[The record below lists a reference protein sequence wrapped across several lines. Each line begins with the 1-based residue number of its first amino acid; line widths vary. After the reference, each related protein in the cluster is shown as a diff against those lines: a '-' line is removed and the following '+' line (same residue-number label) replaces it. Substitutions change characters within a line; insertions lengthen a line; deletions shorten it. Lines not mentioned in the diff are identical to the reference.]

1 MTIYIDIVII
11 ENLIMNYIILL
22 ATGMVLKIEIKH
34 MRLILASLVGA
45 IYTVLVY
52 MQIIPIY
59 SNFLL
64 KIILSFVIVYIA
76 FRVQSIKQMWK
87 NLLFFYLI
95 SFVFGGTAFAL
106 LYIVKPQEI
115 LMKNRFIFRNISIK
129 NNYIICYYCLFHNNW
144 SIYISKN

>member
-34 MRLILASLVGA
+34 MRLILARLVGA

-87 NLLFFYLI
+87 NLLFFYLT

>member
-52 MQIIPIY
+52 MQIIPI
-59 SNFLL
+59 
-64 KIILSFVIVYIA
+64 
-76 FRVQSIKQMWK
+76 
-87 NLLFFYLI
+87 
-95 SFVFGGTAFAL
+95 
-106 LYIVKPQEI
+106 
-115 LMKNRFIFRNISIK
+115 
-129 NNYIICYYCLFHNNW
+129 
-144 SIYISKN
+144 

>member
-87 NLLFFYLI
+87 NLLFFYLT

-115 LMKNRFIFRNISIK
+115 LMKNRCIFRNISIK
-129 NNYIICYYCLFHNNW
+129 NNYRRICNW
-144 SIYISKN
+144 FF

>member
-87 NLLFFYLI
+87 NLLFFYLT

-106 LYIVKPQEI
+106 LYIVKPQ
-115 LMKNRFIFRNISIK
+115 
-129 NNYIICYYCLFHNNW
+129 
-144 SIYISKN
+144 

>member
-87 NLLFFYLI
+87 NLLFFYLT

-129 NNYIICYYCLFHNNW
+129 NNYIICYYCLFHNNL

>member
-52 MQIIPIY
+52 MQIISIY
-59 SNFLL
+59 SNVLL

-87 NLLFFYLI
+87 NLLFFYLT

>member
-52 MQIIPIY
+52 MQIISIY

-87 NLLFFYLI
+87 NLLFFYLT

-115 LMKNRFIFRNISIK
+115 LMKDRFIFRNISIK
-129 NNYIICYYCLFHNNW
+129 NNYIICYYRLFHNNW

>member
-87 NLLFFYLI
+87 NLLFFYLT

-129 NNYIICYYCLFHNNW
+129 NNYIICYYRLFHNNW

>member
-87 NLLFFYLI
+87 NLLFFYLT

-129 NNYIICYYCLFHNNW
+129 NNFIICYYCLFHNNW

>member
-87 NLLFFYLI
+87 NLLFFYLT

>member
-1 MTIYIDIVII
+1 MNIYINIVII

-87 NLLFFYLI
+87 NLLFFYLT

>member
-87 NLLFFYLI
+87 NLLFFYLT

-129 NNYIICYYCLFHNNW
+129 NNYVICYYCLFHNNW

>member
-34 MRLILASLVGA
+34 MRLILASLEGA

-87 NLLFFYLI
+87 NLLFFYLT

-129 NNYIICYYCLFHNNW
+129 NNYIICYYRLFHNNW

>member
-87 NLLFFYLI
+87 NLLFFYLT

-115 LMKNRFIFRNISIK
+115 LMKNRFIFRNISVK
-129 NNYIICYYCLFHNNW
+129 NCYSRCHDSVYSYHHSIFYC
-144 SIYISKN
+144 

>member
-52 MQIIPIY
+52 MQIILIY

-87 NLLFFYLI
+87 NLLFFYLT

>member
-34 MRLILASLVGA
+34 IRLILASLVGA

-87 NLLFFYLI
+87 NLLFFYLT

-129 NNYIICYYCLFHNNW
+129 NNYLICYYCLFYNNW
-144 SIYISKN
+144 SLHISKN

>member
-22 ATGMVLKIEIKH
+22 ATGMGLKIEIKH

-87 NLLFFYLI
+87 NLLFFYLT

>member
-22 ATGMVLKIEIKH
+22 AIGMVLKIEIKH

-87 NLLFFYLI
+87 NLLFFYLT

-129 NNYIICYYCLFHNNW
+129 NNYIICYYRLFHNNW

>member
-52 MQIIPIY
+52 MQIISIY

-87 NLLFFYLI
+87 NLLFFYLT

-129 NNYIICYYCLFHNNW
+129 NNYIICYYRLFHNNW

>member
-52 MQIIPIY
+52 MQIISIY

-87 NLLFFYLI
+87 NLLFFYLT

-129 NNYIICYYCLFHNNW
+129 NNYIICCYCLFHNNW

>member
-52 MQIIPIY
+52 MQIISIY

-87 NLLFFYLI
+87 NLLFFYLT